1 MIEIVSG
8 KYSYTYILRKEDKQV
23 RYSITHKRYF
33 ELGSMCDI
41 DLYIKDLLE
50 REMKKLMNYDNV

>member
-8 KYSYTYILRKEDKQV
+8 EYSYTYILRKEDKQV
-23 RYSITHKRYF
+23 RYSITYKDYYT
-33 ELGSMCDI
+33 LGNMCDI
-41 DLYIKDLLE
+41 DSYIKNLLK